1 MIQQPE
7 ESINSE
13 FDLKSNRSELSFD
26 DAYRRMRSLTTLVTD
41 NEDEEYERRRD
52 PVKGFTLY
60 TIYTVTLAL

>member
-1 MIQQPE
+1 M
-7 ESINSE
+7 
-13 FDLKSNRSELSFD
+13 KSNRSELSFD

-41 NEDEEYERRRD
+41 DDEEFERRRD